1 MKPVRTRSAIINGS
15 CKVQKRCI
23 DGCPSFRPI
32 LSASQTP
39 TCNLTK
45 FLVHFWEP
53 LVNQQIYS
61 QLIIEIQ
68 VIYGELRQKIIFQ

>member
-15 CKVQKRCI
+15 CKVQKKRV

-39 TCNLTK
+39 PCNLTK
-45 FLVHFWEP
+45 FLVHFLEP
-53 LVNQQIYS
+53 LVNQQIQS
-61 QLIIEIQ
+61 QLMIEIQ
-68 VIYGELRQKIIFQ
+68 VILWRT